1 MKELEALQSWYL
13 DQCDGDWEHQY
24 GVSIGTLDN
33 PGWFLRVDL
42 RGTALESRA
51 FVAVEDLEADSEWMQ
66 CKVENEVFEAHCG
79 PTMLSAAIVAFLEW
93 AGA

>member
-1 MKELEALQSWYL
+1 MKELEALQRWYL

-33 PGWFLRVDL
+33 PGWFLHVDL
-42 RGTALESRA
+42 TGTALESKN
-51 FVAVEDLEADSEWMQ
+51 FVVVKDLDAEAEWMH
-66 CKVENEVFEAHCG
+66 CRVENGVFEAHCG
-79 PTMLSAAIVAFLEW
+79 PIMLSAAIAAFLKW